1 MLDPFQGWKQHE
13 ENKMKFNWPLVGI
26 SILFWGCVWLFGFFQ
41 TAVWSVIITAT
52 IGIYLRL
59 SKKI

>member
-1 MLDPFQGWKQHE
+1 
-13 ENKMKFNWPLVGI
+13 MKFNWPLVGI
-26 SILFWGCVWLFGFFQ
+26 CSLFLGCVWFYGFFQ
-41 TAVWSVIITAT
+41 TMMWSVIITAI

>member
-1 MLDPFQGWKQHE
+1 M
-13 ENKMKFNWPLVGI
+13 MKFNWPLIGTV
-26 SILFWGCVWLFGFFQ
+26 SIFWGCVWLFGFFQ
-41 TAVWSVIITAT
+41 SMMWSVILTAV